1 MLPLSWEFLPNDAPQ
16 DLHLCRGQVALLVL
30 GVHVEHVECLLPRRP
45 VVDEPQPAS
54 LAPTPCAPPEFAEA
68 SGARNQRPLLGPQ
81 QQRQLQSPILVLVD
95 EPAQPR
101 RENTGLEQRHRSPY
115 FIGVSSASPC
125 DRSG

>member
-16 DLHLCRGQVALLVL
+16 DLHLCRS
-30 GVHVEHVECLLPRRP
+30 

-54 LAPTPCAPPEFAEA
+54 LAPTPCAPPELAEA

-101 RENTGLEQRHRSPY
+101 REHRGLEELHRSLY
-115 FIGVSSASPC
+115 AIGVRDASC
-125 DRSG
+125 